1 MAVVTLNLNNKG
13 NKGRR
18 LPRVV
23 KVIFFDYLAK
33 ILGTELQNYLKTVN
47 SNNVLVLNKN
57 KGISGIKSS
66 NCEQNIEFARKK
78 SNLIHLSSNHIG
90 ENATPIMSK
99 HKEIINI
106 NETSSNNESNQYLP
120 QRSEETNLNNSNFS
134 QSNNNRAKHRPDGIL
149 LKSRKDSF
157 LKSLECDKS
166 YFNILNNYD
175 TNNNL
180 LMQSNMENLYSSHRI
195 SSPVLAPC
203 TCKLACEC
211 DRNCANVSKKS
222 KHHSSSKI
230 KNDVDLSFNLINQ
243 SPINNEIILDSKGN
257 SFLIKNNNN
266 NSEHQ
271 RKSSTNHFCPCQLKN
286 ELSKN
291 HKRKKSMLSNS
302 FQANFLLELDKTLE
316 KQFRPLVFSVNST
329 ILKNEQRQ
337 DEKILIDRIQGEW
350 QDLALVCDHFLC
362 YFFPLMTL
370 TVCLLIFVNSPHVF
384 SQW

>member
-47 SNNVLVLNKN
+47 SNNVIVLNQN

-66 NCEQNIEFARKK
+66 NRDKNIEFAHKK

-99 HKEIINI
+99 HKEI

-120 QRSEETNLNNSNFS
+120 QRSEETILNNSNFN
-134 QSNNNRAKHRPDGIL
+134 QSTNKAKYRSDGIL

-180 LMQSNMENLYSSHRI
+180 HMQSNMENLYSSHRI

-203 TCKLACEC
+203 TRKLSCEC

-222 KHHSSSKI
+222 KHSSNKV
-230 KNDVDLSFNLINQ
+230 KNDVDLNFNLINQ
-243 SPINNEIILDSKGN
+243 APINNEIVLDSKGN
-257 SFLIKNNNN
+257 SFLIKNNN
-266 NSEHQ
+266 SEHQ
-271 RKSSTNHFCPCQLKN
+271 RNSSTNHFCPCQLKN

-291 HKRKKSMLSNS
+291 HKRKKSLLNNS

-329 ILKNEQRQ
+329 ILKNEKRQ